1 MYVIRTC
8 NVRIRSLNGGIILT
22 PYEGEP
28 ELAEIINETN
38 EEQLTEKLV
47 KLNRVAKVVKG
58 GRRFS
63 FSALMVVGDKNGH
76 VGVGFGKAN
85 EVSEAIRKG
94 VEKAKKN
101 IVTINLKGNTIPHE
115 VEGKF
120 KSGKVILKPASPGT
134 GIIAGGPVRAVVEL
148 AGIKDILSK
157 SLGTSNALNIVKATM
172 EGLTRLMNLG
182 HILEI
187 RGKTAKELFG

>member
-1 MYVIRTC
+1 
-8 NVRIRSLNGGIILT
+8 
-22 PYEGEP
+22 
-28 ELAEIINETN
+28 LAERSMK
-38 EEQLTEKLV
+38 EEKEDQFTEKLV

-76 VGVGFGKAN
+76 VGIGFGKAN

-94 VEKAKKN
+94 VDKAKKN
-101 IVTINLKGNTIPHE
+101 MVAVNIKGNTIPHE
-115 VEGKF
+115 VYGNF

-157 SLGTSNALNIVKATM
+157 SLGSSNALTIVKATM
-172 EGLTRLMNLG
+172 NGLTSLMNLTEV
-182 HILEI
+182 LEA
-187 RGKTAKELFG
+187 RGKTVKELFG

>member
-1 MYVIRTC
+1 MKER
-8 NVRIRSLNGGIILT
+8 G
-22 PYEGEP
+22 
-28 ELAEIINETN
+28 LAERAFTG
-38 EEQLTEKLV
+38 EQEDQYTEKLV

-76 VGVGFGKAN
+76 VGIGMGKAN
-85 EVSEAIRKG
+85 EVAEAIRKG

-101 IVTINLKGNTIPHE
+101 IVRINIKGTTIPHE
-115 VEGKF
+115 VFGNF

-134 GIIAGGPVRAVVEL
+134 GIIAGGPVRAVIEL

-157 SLGTSNALNIVKATM
+157 SLGSSNALNIVKATM
-172 EGLTRLMNLG
+172 DGLGRLMNLNE
-182 HILEI
+182 ILEA

>member
-1 MYVIRTC
+1 M
-8 NVRIRSLNGGIILT
+8 
-22 PYEGEP
+22 
-28 ELAEIINETN
+28 AETAIQ
-38 EEQLTEKLV
+38 EEKEDQFTEKLV

-63 FSALMVVGDKNGH
+63 FSALMVVGDRNGH
-76 VGVGFGKAN
+76 VGIGFGKAN

-94 VEKAKKN
+94 VERAKKN
-101 IVTINLKGNTIPHE
+101 VVTVNIKGNTIPHE
-115 VEGKF
+115 VYGNF

-157 SLGTSNALNIVKATM
+157 SLGSSNALNIVKATM
-172 EGLTRLMNLG
+172 DGLNRLMNLNEV
-182 HILEI
+182 LEA
-187 RGKTAKELFG
+187 RGKTVKELFG

>member
-1 MYVIRTC
+1 M
-8 NVRIRSLNGGIILT
+8 GDILV
-22 PYEGEP
+22 P
-28 ELAEIINETN
+28 ETV
-38 EEQLTEKLV
+38 EEQQYTEKLV

-63 FSALMVVGDKNGH
+63 FSALMVVGDKKGN
-76 VGVGFGKAN
+76 VGIGFGKAN

-101 IVTINLKGNTIPHE
+101 MIHINLKGTTIPHE
-115 VEGKF
+115 VYGKF

-148 AGIKDILSK
+148 AGIRDILTK
-157 SLGTSNALNIVKATM
+157 SLGSSSALNTVKATM
-172 EGLTRLMNLG
+172 NGLMKLMDIKTVCEL
-182 HILEI
+182 
-187 RGKTAKELFG
+187 RGKTVKELFG

>member
-1 MYVIRTC
+1 MG
-8 NVRIRSLNGGIILT
+8 NVRNRKESDD
-22 PYEGEP
+22 
-28 ELAEIINETN
+28 
-38 EEQLTEKLV
+38 QFVEKLV

-58 GRRFS
+58 GRNFS
-63 FSALMVVGDKNGH
+63 FSALMVVGDKLGN
-76 VGVGFGKAN
+76 VGIGFGKAN

-101 IVTINLKGNTIPHE
+101 TVHINLKGNTIPHE
-115 VEGKF
+115 VIGIY

-148 AGIKDILSK
+148 AGVKDILTK
-157 SLGTSNALNIVKATM
+157 SLGSANPLNIVKATM
-172 EGLTRLMNLG
+172 DGMTRLMDLN
-182 HILEI
+182 HILEM

>member
-1 MYVIRTC
+1 M
-8 NVRIRSLNGGIILT
+8 
-22 PYEGEP
+22 
-28 ELAEIINETN
+28 AERVMQ
-38 EEQLTEKLV
+38 EEKDDQFTEKLV

-76 VGVGFGKAN
+76 VGIGFGKAN

-94 VEKAKKN
+94 VDKARKN
-101 IVTINLKGNTIPHE
+101 MVTVNIKGNTIPHE
-115 VEGKF
+115 VYGNF

-134 GIIAGGPVRAVVEL
+134 GIIAGGPVRAVIEL

-157 SLGTSNALNIVKATM
+157 NLGSSNALTIVKATM
-172 EGLTRLMNLG
+172 NGLTSLMNLSEV
-182 HILEI
+182 LEA
-187 RGKTAKELFG
+187 RGKSVKELFG

>member
-1 MYVIRTC
+1 MQ
-8 NVRIRSLNGGIILT
+8 
-22 PYEGEP
+22 
-28 ELAEIINETN
+28 
-38 EEQLTEKLV
+38 EEKDDQFTEKLV

-76 VGVGFGKAN
+76 VGIGFGKAN

-94 VEKAKKN
+94 VDKARKN
-101 IVTINLKGNTIPHE
+101 MVTVNIKGNTIPHE
-115 VEGKF
+115 VYGNF

-134 GIIAGGPVRAVVEL
+134 GIIAGGPVRAVIEL

-157 SLGTSNALNIVKATM
+157 SLGSSNVLTIVKATM
-172 EGLTRLMNLG
+172 NGLTNLMNLSEV
-182 HILEI
+182 LEA
-187 RGKTAKELFG
+187 RGKSVKELFG